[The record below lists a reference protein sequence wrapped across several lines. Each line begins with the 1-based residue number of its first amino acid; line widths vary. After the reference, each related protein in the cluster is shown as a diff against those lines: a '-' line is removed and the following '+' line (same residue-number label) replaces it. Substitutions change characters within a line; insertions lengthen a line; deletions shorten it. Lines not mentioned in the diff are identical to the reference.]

1 MSKKNKAIK
10 AARTLLRSSEKAMLS
25 THSYSKAGYPF
36 GSVTTYM
43 TDHQGHPIIYIS
55 HLAQHTKNI
64 KHDNKISLLVCQEGD
79 DDINAGARLTL
90 LGHAEPVSKS
100 ECESIAQKFYLKF
113 PESKKYQDT
122 HDFNFYRL
130 KVEHVRYIGGFGQ
143 IYWLDQNQFILPIPN
158 WLKNEQPAI
167 EHMNEDHKDAMQ
179 LMCSYFKNFEA
190 DEISM
195 THLYPDGCAI
205 RANQKHNYF
214 LAYQELAES
223 PKDIRIRLVEMT
235 NEARANTNES
245 TNL

>member
-10 AARTLLRSSEKAMLS
+10 DARTLLRSSEKAMLS
-25 THSYSKAGYPF
+25 THSFSKKGYPF

-64 KHDNKISLLVCQEGD
+64 KHDNKISLLVSQESN

-90 LGHAEPVSKS
+90 LGHAELVSEN
-100 ECESIAQKFYLKF
+100 ECEFIAEKFYLKF
-113 PESKKYQDT
+113 PESRKYQDT

-130 KVEHVRYIGGFGQ
+130 KVEYVRYIGGFGQ
-143 IYWLDQNQFILPIPN
+143 IYWLDCNQFILPIPD
-158 WLKNEQPAI
+158 WLENEQPAI

-179 LMCSYFKNFEA
+179 LMCSYFKKFKA
-190 DEISM
+190 DEICM

-205 RANQKHNYF
+205 RANGCQNFF

-223 PKDIRIRLVEMT
+223 SKDIRIRLVELT
-235 NEARANTNES
+235 QEARAKTHGS